1 MKVVLFLALVGA
13 GVDANDCPTGV
24 YADFKAACKA
34 AYDGDPDNGVEPL
47 KYMTAGCPCDP

>member
-1 MKVVLFLALVGA
+1 MKVALYLALLGL
-13 GVDANDCPTGV
+13 GVDGSDCPTGD
-24 YADFKAACKA
+24 YAPFKQACKD